1 MNWVSYNSNVSDLLD
16 QVPQEEQRDSIYADG
31 AYDTKHCWQ
40 VILPKKMRNFG
51 KIQEQALLNEM
62 NCLKQ

>member
-31 AYDTKHCWQ
+31 AYDTKHCRQ
-40 VILPKKMRNFG
+40 VIPPKKCGTLERF
-51 KIQEQALLNEM
+51 KS
-62 NCLKQ
+62 KRY